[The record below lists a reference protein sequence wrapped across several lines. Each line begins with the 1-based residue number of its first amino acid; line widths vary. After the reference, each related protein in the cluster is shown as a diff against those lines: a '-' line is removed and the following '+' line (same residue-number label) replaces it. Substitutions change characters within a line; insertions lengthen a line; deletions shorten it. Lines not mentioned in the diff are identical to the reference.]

1 MTILS
6 SNGCSPHITTRHTY
20 HVVSTVGP
28 QLVCS
33 KQIQKTKVLI
43 SVFSFDG
50 GNADSDVEPGC
61 IADTNPRSSRND
73 LYSAHATTVRMGVVE
88 LSRALDMLIEEVS
101 RMVPGDPHYCPKFV
115 EFKARTR

>member
-1 MTILS
+1 M
-6 SNGCSPHITTRHTY
+6 
-20 HVVSTVGP
+20 
-28 QLVCS
+28 
-33 KQIQKTKVLI
+33 LI

-101 RMVPGDPHYCPKFV
+101 RMVPGDTLLPKV
-115 EFKARTR
+115 CRSQGTHEVSALRV